1 MTKKSKS
8 RVTPKAVLASMGS
21 TPQRKIVKVGRNET
35 CPCGSGRKYKD
46 CHQSEGDEFLQKL
59 ALERDKQRLLHEQEV
74 LGAPW
79 YRKLLT
85 RIRSK

>member
-21 TPQRKIVKVGRNET
+21 TPQRKVVKVGRNEP

-46 CHQSEGDEFLQKL
+46 CHQSEGDVFIQKL
-59 ALERDKQRLLHEQEV
+59 ARDQEKQRRLREQEA
-74 LGAPW
+74 LGVPW